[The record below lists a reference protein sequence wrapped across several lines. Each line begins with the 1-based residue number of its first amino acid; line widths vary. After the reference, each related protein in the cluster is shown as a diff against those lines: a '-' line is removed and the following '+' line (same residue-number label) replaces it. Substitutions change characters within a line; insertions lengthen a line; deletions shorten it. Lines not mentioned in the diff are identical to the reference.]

1 MKYADFLK
9 DFKRNVFI
17 IAEIGVNH
25 EGDIDLAKRMILS
38 AKENGADAV
47 KFQTYK
53 ADKIASKNS
62 PGYWD
67 FNEEATRSQYELFKK
82 YDTFSKKEY
91 QFLKDYSEEV
101 GVEFMSTP
109 FDLDAVDLIDDLV
122 EVFKISSSDITN
134 LPLIKKIASK
144 NKPIILSTGASNK
157 AEIENALKVIQET
170 NSDLAIALLHCV
182 LEYPTPNKN
191 ANLNRIKLL
200 EENYSSKGLIIGYSD
215 HTFPDRSMFNCSVSL
230 ALGARI
236 IEKHYTHDK
245 TLKGNDHYHSMDKT
259 DLAVLRL
266 NSNTFLEVMGT
277 SSKIDFNESEESA
290 RKNAR
295 RGVYTSHS
303 IKKGA
308 VITEKDLICKRPT
321 SSVNPSEIP
330 TIIGKKAKFDLPN
343 DCAISLNDFI

>member
-109 FDLDAVDLIDDLV
+109 FDLDAV
-122 EVFKISSSDITN
+122 
-134 LPLIKKIASK
+134 
-144 NKPIILSTGASNK
+144 
-157 AEIENALKVIQET
+157 EIR
-170 NSDLAIALLHCV
+170 NSRAQ
-182 LEYPTPNKN
+182 
-191 ANLNRIKLL
+191 
-200 EENYSSKGLIIGYSD
+200 
-215 HTFPDRSMFNCSVSL
+215 
-230 ALGARI
+230 
-236 IEKHYTHDK
+236 
-245 TLKGNDHYHSMDKT
+245 
-259 DLAVLRL
+259 
-266 NSNTFLEVMGT
+266 
-277 SSKIDFNESEESA
+277 
-290 RKNAR
+290 
-295 RGVYTSHS
+295 
-303 IKKGA
+303 
-308 VITEKDLICKRPT
+308 
-321 SSVNPSEIP
+321 
-330 TIIGKKAKFDLPN
+330 
-343 DCAISLNDFI
+343 